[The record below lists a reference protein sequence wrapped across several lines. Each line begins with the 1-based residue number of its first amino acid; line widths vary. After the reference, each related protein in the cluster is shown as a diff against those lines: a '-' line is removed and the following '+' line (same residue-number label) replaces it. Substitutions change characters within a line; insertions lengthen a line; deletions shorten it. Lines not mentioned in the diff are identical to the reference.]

1 MVGHLPKEAGG
12 SLAGSPLAMTKV
24 AKGVVKSKEVLS
36 ANEAY
41 PLSLEGILP
50 DVDFR
55 VSFSRDTLDKAATA
69 AGLWKRVTGIVET
82 VLAAAGLPPSAVDA
96 VELVGGGV
104 RVPKVQ
110 ALLKEFFGAGGS
122 NSSGGARVGTH
133 MNGDECFALGAVFVA
148 ANRSTSL
155 KVRKVGMVDMHPFAI
170 GVRLGHLTGGGGEG
184 EKPWSKRSPSLFRVS
199 NPLDEKKKLS
209 FTSSR
214 DLRASIYYEN
224 ASIAQGVVFGE
235 EKALFHLI
243 SGFACL
249 YLL

>member
-1 MVGHLPKEAGG
+1 M
-12 SLAGSPLAMTKV
+12 
-24 AKGVVKSKEVLS
+24 
-36 ANEAY
+36 
-41 PLSLEGILP
+41 
-50 DVDFR
+50 
-55 VSFSRDTLDKAATA
+55 SFSRDTLDKAATA

-155 KVRKVGMVDMHPFAI
+155 KVRKVGMVDMHPFANWCAAWPLD
-170 GVRLGHLTGGGGEG
+170 GGGRGGGEAMEQEIPFPLPG
-184 EKPWSKRSPSLFRVS
+184 EQP
-199 NPLDEKKKLS
+199 
-209 FTSSR
+209 
-214 DLRASIYYEN
+214 A
-224 ASIAQGVVFGE
+224 G
-235 EKALFHLI
+235 
-243 SGFACL
+243 
-249 YLL
+249 